1 MNSRTFIFAVCA
13 GALIFTAGCNK
24 PAEPPPAQPVQA
36 PQSPPPTQ
44 PVSEAQSPPATPTA
58 PMPPPNAPAGD
69 ASAGPKPGQANDHSS
84 PAFKKGGKEEVA
96 K

>member
-1 MNSRTFIFAVCA
+1 
-13 GALIFTAGCNK
+13 
-24 PAEPPPAQPVQA
+24 
-36 PQSPPPTQ
+36 
-44 PVSEAQSPPATPTA
+44 
-58 PMPPPNAPAGD
+58 MPPPNAPAGD